1 MTKFKQF
8 HLKNEMLVANGLAN
22 FVGVFFVNAILYVA
36 EGFPADKQ
44 MWQQPIPYW
53 VDALFTP
60 FAFSFVAIMTM
71 LYEKPIRR
79 YLNLSFKKTSI
90 PQNLEATAR
99 QRLLNEPFV

>member
-1 MTKFKQF
+1 MTKFKRF

-22 FVGVFFVNAILYVA
+22 FIGVFFVNAMLFVA

-60 FAFSFVAIMTM
+60 LAFSFVWANSA
-71 LYEKPIRR
+71 L
-79 YLNLSFKKTSI
+79 
-90 PQNLEATAR
+90 
-99 QRLLNEPFV
+99 